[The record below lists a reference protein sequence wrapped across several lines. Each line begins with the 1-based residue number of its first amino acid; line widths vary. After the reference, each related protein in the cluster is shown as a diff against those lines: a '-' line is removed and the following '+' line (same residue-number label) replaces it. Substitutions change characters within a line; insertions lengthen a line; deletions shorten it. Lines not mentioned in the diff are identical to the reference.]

1 MDERARRG
9 SDARVA
15 HPDCLQVLRVSSS
28 PDAAFPA
35 SCASLAP
42 PPPPPPSRL
51 YIEVYRPLKIVT
63 RKLSCFT
70 VMVWEPAVLRHTL
83 REHQLINNNGGV
95 SSRCGCLGPMNE
107 ATEPQGG
114 AAAPEGSSSKVPAQ
128 GQPTRL
134 IKPFSGPLLQQ
145 EDGMNQYPAEV
156 SIILAPTRSKPCLRS
171 IKVKV
176 G

>member
-1 MDERARRG
+1 MSVRGGGQTPGSHIPTVSKCCAFRVPLMQLFQRA
-9 SDARVA
+9 A
-15 HPDCLQVLRVSSS
+15 
-28 PDAAFPA
+28 PA
-35 SCASLAP
+35 SP
-42 PPPPPPSRL
+42 PSTTPPPSRL

-83 REHQLINNNGGV
+83 REHQLINNNGGF

-134 IKPFSGPLLQQ
+134 IKPFSGSLLQQ

-156 SIILAPTRSKPCLRS
+156 SIILAPTRSEPRLRS